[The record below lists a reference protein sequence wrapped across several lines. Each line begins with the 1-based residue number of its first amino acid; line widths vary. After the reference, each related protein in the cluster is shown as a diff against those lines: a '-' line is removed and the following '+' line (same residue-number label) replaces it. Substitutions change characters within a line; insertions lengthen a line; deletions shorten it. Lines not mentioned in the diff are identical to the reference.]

1 MTTIV
6 TIGYFYQ
13 CFKNLKLPFIQTNQ
27 NSNVK
32 ENSMITNPRKDITLV
47 IFGIAFMF
55 LSYGID
61 MYFQS
66 QIYVF
71 GLCGP
76 LKLSPEYAGW
86 LNTTY
91 FANYLLGRL
100 ISIPLST
107 LLAPNSIISL
117 SLLGKFHKKRRI
129 KTII

>member
-1 MTTIV
+1 MTAIV

-13 CFKNLKLPFIQTNQ
+13 FFKNLKLPLSQTNQ
-27 NSNVK
+27 NNNVK
-32 ENSMITNPRKDITLV
+32 ENSMIANPRRDVTLV

-117 SLLGKFHKKRRI
+117 SLLGKLHKKNFLFNF
-129 KTII
+129 

>member
-76 LKLSPEYAGW
+76 LKLSPGIIHKPRGQ
-86 LNTTY
+86 NFGY
-91 FANYLLGRL
+91 FD
-100 ISIPLST
+100 PLP
-107 LLAPNSIISL
+107 LH
-117 SLLGKFHKKRRI
+117 GHFY
-129 KTII
+129 